1 MLGTRMNAMFRS
13 NSCIFMDNLWTLSM
27 GTITQIPSGKWQAK
41 VRRKGAPTVSHTF
54 DLKSDAE
61 AWAREV
67 EREYQRGNITA
78 LRQDAQKVTVREV
91 LDQFLAGPVQQMR
104 SCKSVASRLKVAREK
119 FGCLFLSN
127 VRGVD
132 VAAWRDELLREGLST
147 QSVVHFLHALSGV
160 FRYAEQ
166 ELSIDLPSGNP
177 VRKIAKPKLPP
188 ARDRRLRP
196 GEYEAL
202 QADRP
207 ELLAFIILAVET
219 SMRRGEQVA
228 MRWEHV
234 NLGERTVF
242 LPKTKNGSSRSVA
255 LSSLAVAMLQTLPRR
270 IDGQVWPWKTP
281 EGFSSAWK
289 RHRAQARKAHILN
302 RLREALVSEGLN
314 ADAEIR
320 ALVYKHRAPSP
331 RTVSL
336 FKQIDEADPF
346 LVDLRFHDLRHEATS
361 RLFEKGLGVTEV
373 ASMTGHKSLSML
385 MRYTHTDAAR
395 LAKKLG

>member
-1 MLGTRMNAMFRS
+1 
-13 NSCIFMDNLWTLSM
+13 MDNLWTLSM
-27 GTITQIPSGKWQAK
+27 ATITQIPSGKWQAK
-41 VRRKGAPTVSHTF
+41 VRRRGAPTLSRSF
-54 DLKSDAE
+54 DLKADAE
-61 AWAREV
+61 GWAREI
-67 EREYQRGNITA
+67 EREHQRGNISA
-78 LRQDAQKVTVREV
+78 LRRDAQRVTVGEV
-91 LDQFLAGPVQQMR
+91 MDRFMAGPVQQMR
-104 SCKSVASRLKVAREK
+104 SCKSVTSRLKVAREK
-119 FGCLFLSN
+119 FGRLFLAN
-127 VRGVD
+127 VRGID
-132 VAAWRDELLREGLST
+132 VANWRDELLRDGLST

-196 GEYEAL
+196 GEYDAL

-234 NLGERTVF
+234 NLVERTAY
-242 LPKTKNGSSRSVA
+242 LPKTKNGESRTVA
-255 LSSLAVAMLQTLPRR
+255 LSSLAVAMLQSLPRR
-270 IDGQVWPWKTP
+270 IDGRVWPWKTP

-289 RHRAQARKAHILN
+289 RHRAQARKAHILA
-302 RLREALVSEGLN
+302 RLRAELTALGVD

-320 ALVYKHRAPSP
+320 ALIYKKRAPAK
-331 RTVSL
+331 RTVEL
-336 FKQIDEADPF
+336 FRQIDASDPF

-373 ASMTGHKSLSML
+373 ASMTGHKSLAML